1 MWASHLRSS
10 WVRSRVHQ
18 TTEPC
23 SSLSSLLPQISA
35 IFPSLPLPAFS
46 PSHFLCPTL
55 NQSLSLSLLLTHARS
70 HSLALSLPLG
80 TSLVLTSVFL
90 CVPLSISMCGLL
102 SHLSLSFFLSFYPY
116 PLPPPNSAA
125 STSPIFN
132 CLNCLFCGWAVI
144 KRYLGYSPLGLRSG
158 LPGSP
163 DHKGHSW
170 VE

>member
-1 MWASHLRSS
+1 MGFPSPLLLGQIPRSPDY
-10 WVRSRVHQ
+10 RALFQ
-18 TTEPC
+18 PQL
-23 SSLSSLLPQISA
+23 SLAPNFCYFSFSPPPRLLPIPLSVSNSESV
-35 IFPSLPLPAFS
+35 PLPLSFANS
-46 PSHFLCPTL
+46 R
-55 NQSLSLSLLLTHARS
+55 SLSLSSSVSASWYFPGS
-70 HSLALSLPLG
+70 HICFSLRASLYLYVWITLPSLSLFL
-80 TSLVLTSVFL
+80 SLF
-90 CVPLSISMCGLL
+90 LSI
-102 SHLSLSFFLSFYPY
+102 PT
-116 PLPPPNSAA
+116 PPPNSAA